1 MTSLIRR
8 LSSLIPSSAR
18 KYDASPASGLPQ
30 VRVKVVGVGGAGCNA
45 VVRMAEGR
53 ASGLDLIAVNTD
65 MQALRAIDSTAT
77 FAIGPTVTSGMG
89 SGGNP
94 DVGRKAVRENQ
105 DQLSQL
111 FSGVDL
117 VFLTAGMGGGT
128 GTGAAPTIADLARK
142 RGALTVGVVT
152 TPFSFEGDRRKEIA
166 EQGIRALRQKVDTLI
181 TIDNDRL
188 LAALDGRISLE
199 AAFHTADSVLR
210 DGVRGI
216 WDLIAVPGLINVDFA
231 DVRSIMHKG
240 GSAFMAMGSGRG
252 ASAAH
257 DAVRDALASPLFD
270 SPLAG
275 CSGVIMN
282 VRGGKSMSLEQ
293 VEDAAGL
300 LRHAG
305 GPQSQVIF
313 GVVSDPKM
321 KDRVSVTLVATG
333 VGDNMLE
340 EEVGAF
346 PVLTHSTDSQ
356 TVNGSTALNGHA
368 EALAGGIQR
377 LV

>member
-8 LSSLIPSSAR
+8 LTSLIPSLAR
-18 KYDASPASGLPQ
+18 KYDDAPASGLPQ

-45 VVRMAEGR
+45 VVRMAEGGT
-53 ASGLDLIAVNTD
+53 SGLDLLAVNTD
-65 MQALRAIDSTAT
+65 MQALRAIDSAAT
-77 FAIGPTVTSGMG
+77 FAIGPTVTGGMG
-89 SGGNP
+89 SGGLP
-94 DVGRKAVRENQ
+94 EVGRKAVRENH
-105 DQLSQL
+105 DQIHQL
-111 FSGVDL
+111 FAGVDM

-128 GTGAAPTIADLARK
+128 GTGAAPIIADMARK
-142 RGALTVGVVT
+142 QGVLTVGVVT
-152 TPFSFEGDRRKEIA
+152 TPFSFEGERRREIA
-166 EQGIRALRQKVDTLI
+166 EQGVRALRQKVDTLI

-188 LAALDGRISLE
+188 LAALDGRVSLE
-199 AAFHTADSVLR
+199 AAFHTADAVLR

-231 DVRSIMHKG
+231 DVRSVMHRG
-240 GSAFMAMGSGRG
+240 GAAFMAMGSGRG

-257 DAVRDALASPLFD
+257 DAVREALATPLFD

-282 VRGGKSMSLEQ
+282 VRGGKGMSLEQ

-300 LRHAG
+300 IRHAG
-305 GPQSQVIF
+305 GPQTQVIF

-321 KDRVSVTLVATG
+321 KDRVSATLVATG
-333 VGDNMLE
+333 VGEISLE
-340 EEVGAF
+340 EEVGAS
-346 PVLTHSTDSQ
+346 PVLAHPEDTHMF
-356 TVNGSTALNGHA
+356 NGSAVLNGHA
-368 EALAGGIQR
+368 EALAVGAQR

>member
-8 LSSLIPSSAR
+8 LTSLIPSSAR
-18 KYDASPASGLPQ
+18 KYDDALASGLPQ

-45 VVRMAEGR
+45 VVRMAEGGT
-53 ASGLDLIAVNTD
+53 SGLDLLAVNTD
-65 MQALRAIDSTAT
+65 MQALRAIDSAAT
-77 FAIGPTVTSGMG
+77 FAIGPTVTGGMG
-89 SGGNP
+89 SGGLP
-94 DVGRKAVRENQ
+94 EVGRKAVRENQ
-105 DQLSQL
+105 DQIHQL
-111 FSGVDL
+111 FAGVDM

-128 GTGAAPTIADLARK
+128 GTGAAPIIADMARK
-142 RGALTVGVVT
+142 QGVLTVGVVT
-152 TPFSFEGDRRKEIA
+152 TPFSFEGDRRREIA
-166 EQGIRALRQKVDTLI
+166 EQGVRALRQKVDTLI

-188 LAALDGRISLE
+188 LAALDGRVSLE
-199 AAFHTADSVLR
+199 AAFHTADAVLR

-231 DVRSIMHKG
+231 DVRSVMHRG

-257 DAVRDALASPLFD
+257 DAVREALATPLFD

-282 VRGGKSMSLEQ
+282 VRGGKGMSLEQ

-300 LRHAG
+300 IRHAG
-305 GPQSQVIF
+305 GPQTQVIF

-333 VGDNMLE
+333 VGEMSLE
-340 EEVGAF
+340 EEVGAS
-346 PVLTHSTDSQ
+346 PVLTHSEDTHM
-356 TVNGSTALNGHA
+356 VNGSAALNGHA
-368 EALAGGIQR
+368 EALVGAQR

>member
-1 MTSLIRR
+1 MNILTRR
-8 LSSLIPSSAR
+8 LADLL
-18 KYDASPASGLPQ
+18 SPANQGRSAAAAGLPD
-30 VRVKVVGVGGAGCNA
+30 VKVKVVGVGGAGCNA
-45 VVRMAEGR
+45 VVRMA
-53 ASGLDLIAVNTD
+53 ASGVSDLDLLAVNTD
-65 MQALRAIDSTAT
+65 MQALRAIDRAAT
-77 FAIGPTVTSGMG
+77 FAIGPAVTGGMG

-105 DQLSQL
+105 DQMSQL
-111 FSGVDL
+111 FSGVDM

-128 GTGAAPTIADLARK
+128 GTGAAPTIADMARK

-152 TPFSFEGDRRKEIA
+152 TPFSFEGDRRREVA
-166 EQGIRALRQKVDTLI
+166 EQGVSALRQKVDTLI

-188 LAALDGRISLE
+188 LAGLDGKVSLE
-199 AAFHTADSVLR
+199 SAFHTADAVLR

-231 DVRSIMHKG
+231 DVRSVMHKG
-240 GSAFMAMGSGRG
+240 GPAFMAMGNGRG

-270 SPLAG
+270 SPMAG

-282 VRGGKSMSLEQ
+282 VRGGKGMSLEQ
-293 VEDAAGL
+293 VDDAAGL
-300 LRHAG
+300 IRHAG
-305 GPQSQVIF
+305 GPQTQVIF

-321 KDRVSVTLVATG
+321 KDRVTVTLVATG
-333 VGDNMLE
+333 VGENSLE
-340 EEVGAF
+340 EEVGVP
-346 PVLTHSTDSQ
+346 PVLVHDADSQ
-356 TVNGSTALNGHA
+356 AVNGPVAVNGHA
-368 EALAGGIQR
+368 EAVAGGMQR

>member
-8 LSSLIPSSAR
+8 LTSLIPSSAR
-18 KYDASPASGLPQ
+18 KYDDAPASWLPQ

-45 VVRMAEGR
+45 VVRMAEGGT
-53 ASGLDLIAVNTD
+53 SGLDLLAVNTD
-65 MQALRAIDSTAT
+65 MQALRAIDSAAT
-77 FAIGPTVTSGMG
+77 FAIGPTVTGGMG
-89 SGGNP
+89 SGGLP
-94 DVGRKAVRENQ
+94 EVGRKAVRENQ
-105 DQLSQL
+105 DQIHQL
-111 FSGVDL
+111 FAGVDM

-128 GTGAAPTIADLARK
+128 GTGAAPIIADMARK
-142 RGALTVGVVT
+142 QGVLTVGVVT
-152 TPFSFEGDRRKEIA
+152 TPFSFEGDRRREIA
-166 EQGIRALRQKVDTLI
+166 EQGVRALRQKVDTLI

-188 LAALDGRISLE
+188 LAALDGRVSLE
-199 AAFHTADSVLR
+199 AAFHTADAVLR

-231 DVRSIMHKG
+231 DVRSVMHRG

-257 DAVRDALASPLFD
+257 DAVREALATPLFD

-282 VRGGKSMSLEQ
+282 VRGGKGMSLEQ

-300 LRHAG
+300 IRHAG
-305 GPQSQVIF
+305 GPQTQVIF

-333 VGDNMLE
+333 VGEGSLE
-340 EEVGAF
+340 EEVVAS
-346 PVLTHSTDSQ
+346 PVLTHPEDTHM
-356 TVNGSTALNGHA
+356 VNGSATLNGHA
-368 EALAGGIQR
+368 EALVGAQR

>member
-8 LSSLIPSSAR
+8 LTSLIPSSAR
-18 KYDASPASGLPQ
+18 KYDDAPASGLPQ

-45 VVRMAEGR
+45 VVRMAEGGT
-53 ASGLDLIAVNTD
+53 SGLDLLAVNTD
-65 MQALRAIDSTAT
+65 MQALRAIDSAAT
-77 FAIGPTVTSGMG
+77 FAIGPTVTGGMG
-89 SGGNP
+89 SGGLP
-94 DVGRKAVRENQ
+94 EVGRKAVRENQ
-105 DQLSQL
+105 DQIHQL
-111 FSGVDL
+111 FTGVDM

-128 GTGAAPTIADLARK
+128 GTGAAPIIADMARK
-142 RGALTVGVVT
+142 QGVLTVGVVT
-152 TPFSFEGDRRKEIA
+152 TPFSFEGDRRREIA
-166 EQGIRALRQKVDTLI
+166 EQGVRALRQKVDTLI

-188 LAALDGRISLE
+188 LAALDGRVSLE
-199 AAFHTADSVLR
+199 AAFHTADAVLR

-231 DVRSIMHKG
+231 DVRSVMHRG

-257 DAVRDALASPLFD
+257 DAVREALATPLFD

-282 VRGGKSMSLEQ
+282 VCGGKGMSLEQ

-300 LRHAG
+300 IRHAG
-305 GPQSQVIF
+305 GPQTQVIF

-321 KDRVSVTLVATG
+321 TDRVSVTLVATG
-333 VGDNMLE
+333 VGEMSLE
-340 EEVGAF
+340 EEVGAS
-346 PVLTHSTDSQ
+346 PVLTHSEDTYM
-356 TVNGSTALNGHA
+356 VNGSAALNGHA
-368 EALAGGIQR
+368 EALVGAQR